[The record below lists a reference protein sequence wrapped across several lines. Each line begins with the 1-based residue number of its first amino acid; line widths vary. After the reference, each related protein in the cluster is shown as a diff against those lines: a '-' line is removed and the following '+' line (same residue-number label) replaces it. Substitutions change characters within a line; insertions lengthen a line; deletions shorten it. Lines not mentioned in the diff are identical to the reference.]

1 MFMRRLG
8 DRQTMD
14 KASATAPAARRRKSR
29 KAQQAISLRE
39 TIWYALDLVVRE
51 IRLDLSDATRF
62 ARTGS

>member
-1 MFMRRLG
+1 
-8 DRQTMD
+8 MD